1 MTVHDIHITA
11 NLINMEL
18 PKNKIFNINGSRDG
32 SKILFGNTTF
42 INELDHIKYK
52 WAYNLYHLM
61 AFTNY
66 WIPEEIGMLDDKKMY
81 ATLTPHEK
89 RAYKLTLAFLIVL
102 DSYQVNMLKEFA
114 RKFTAPELVMAIT
127 AQEFQEALHSKS
139 YQYILENVVSP
150 KESEAIYNLW
160 REDEKLLERITVI
173 AELYNNYIE
182 KPTLENFIKALFG
195 NYLLESLYFYS
206 GFMFFYNLGA
216 QSKMT
221 NTMLQIKY
229 INRDELTHVTLFKNI
244 FAELFNELPD
254 LFTPELKAWML
265 EYTKFAAEKEIEWAI
280 YVTNN
285 NIMGLNNEVLRKYI
299 QYLANKRLKALNLP
313 PIYENADENPLQHLE
328 KFATIKDTKTDFFQ
342 SKPQNYQARSTLKW

>member
-1 MTVHDIHITA
+1 MTVYNNQTIEELL
-11 NLINMEL
+11 NSEL

-42 INELDHIKYK
+42 INELDNVKYK

-61 AFTNY
+61 AFTNF
-66 WIPEEIGMLDDKKMY
+66 WIPEEISMYDDKKMY
-81 ATLTPHEK
+81 NSLTPHEK

-114 RKFTAPELVMAIT
+114 RKFTAPELIMAIT

-150 KESEAIYNLW
+150 KESELIYNLW
-160 REDEKLLERITVI
+160 REDERLLERITVI
-173 AELYNNYIE
+173 ADLYNKYIE
-182 KPTLENFIKALFG
+182 KPTLENFVKALVG

-229 INRDELTHVTLFKNI
+229 INRDELTHVTLFKNVLS
-244 FAELFNELPD
+244 ELRKQHPEI
-254 LFTPELKAWML
+254 FTPELYKWIY
-265 EYTKFAAEKEIEWAI
+265 EYVKFAAEKEIEWAK
-280 YVTNN
+280 YVTND
-285 NIMGLNNEVLRKYI
+285 NIIGLNNEVLKRYI
-299 QYLANKRLKALNLP
+299 QYITNKRLEYLGLE
-313 PIYENADENPLQHLE
+313 PIYKDATDNPLQHLE

-342 SKPQNYQARSTLKW
+342 SKPQNYQSRNTLKW